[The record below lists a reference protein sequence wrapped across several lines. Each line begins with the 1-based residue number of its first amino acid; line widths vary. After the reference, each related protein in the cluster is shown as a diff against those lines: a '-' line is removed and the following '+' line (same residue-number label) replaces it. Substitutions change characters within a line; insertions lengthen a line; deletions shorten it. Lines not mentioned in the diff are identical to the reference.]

1 MNIKRKSAIG
11 LLLVAFTL
19 PVFMLNSCS
28 YQDRVAPLELPE
40 ASSRAVTV
48 DNGLKLVATAFVSK
62 KSASDAFGFDIRKAG
77 LLPVQVTF
85 QNDGS
90 KTVTVVPEQTFL
102 VDNKNEAWPVA
113 SLDRTYERTKGYV
126 EVGETLSGAAKPAT
140 LLGVAGAVAGMA
152 VAIIS
157 GKNVGEGTGK
167 GAVAGA
173 ALGALIGGASRY
185 DTAKKQIRSDLAGKT
200 LQNEEI
206 LPGQIAYGV
215 LFFPGLPAEAQS
227 AKELR
232 LALTVDGTRQIVR
245 LPLNP

>member
-1 MNIKRKSAIG
+1 MNIKRRSLTG
-11 LLLVAFTL
+11 LLLLTMTL
-19 PVFMLNSCS
+19 PAFMLNGCS

-40 ASSRAVTV
+40 ANSRAVTV
-48 DNGLKLVATAFVSK
+48 GDGLKMVATAFVGEK
-62 KSASDAFGFDIRKAG
+62 AASDAFGFNIRKAG
-77 LLPVQVTF
+77 LLPVQITF

-102 VDNKNEAWPVA
+102 LDGKHEAWPVA

-140 LLGVAGAVAGMA
+140 LLGVAGAVAGAA
-152 VAIIS
+152 VAIVT
-157 GKNVGEGTGK
+157 GKNVGEGAGK

-173 ALGALIGGASRY
+173 ALGGIIGGASRY
-185 DTAKKQIRSDLAGKT
+185 DSARKQIRNDLSEKT

-215 LFFPGLPAEAQS
+215 LFFPGLPSEAQS

-232 LALTVDGTRQIVR
+232 LALTVGGTRQIVR
-245 LPLNP
+245 LPLSP